1 MLDRVWWIW
10 QMQDPDTRGNLVPG
24 AGAMTMPGMGGMK
37 KRADLKDAVVDLG
50 WTAPAVKLLDLNEM
64 LGGLGGA
71 LCYIYV

>member
-10 QMQDPDTRGNLVPG
+10 QMQDPDTRANLVPG
-24 AGAMTMPGMGGMK
+24 SGAMNMFGMK

-50 WTAPAVKLLDLNEM
+50 WTAPAVKLLDLNEV

-71 LCYIYV
+71 MCYIYV